1 MTPRPAPLHV
11 VVVGASLAGLFA
23 AAAAAGA
30 GHTVTVIERDELT
43 VSTLERPGVP
53 QGQQP
58 HVFLLRGLLAAES
71 LIPGLRGDL
80 ESAGSV
86 PFDSAT
92 LAWLGEQG
100 WAPYQHSAFEVL
112 SLTRPLFEQ
121 VVRRRVLALSGIELL
136 AGRRVT
142 GLRPDR
148 AGWLVEMDEDEP
160 VGADLVV
167 DASGRASRM
176 PQWLAALGIAVPP
189 VDLVDAR
196 MGYAS
201 RMYTAAPAMG
211 RLSGIVLQ
219 ATPRT
224 PVGGLVVPVQDDCWL
239 VLALGMGDRRPPRDN
254 DGFEKFLGELPDP
267 AVADFVR
274 SATPVGDVVVH
285 RQTANSRR
293 HYERL
298 RDWPDGLISIGDAF
312 CSFNPVYGQGITV
325 SACEAV
331 LLGKALQTRL
341 RSGDSRR
348 LLRRFAKMA
357 ALPWQIA
364 IGQDLRHPSTEGRQ
378 SFQQA
383 LSNAWVRQVAAL
395 GVHGNDRAVNTLTRL
410 FHLMGPPRML
420 LHPAL
425 FGAAIRARVIGPGPA
440 SSRPTDLRSLVS
452 QRLDHP

>member
-1 MTPRPAPLHV
+1 MGSRPDPLHV

-23 AAAAAGA
+23 AAAVARA

-43 VSTLERPGVP
+43 DATLERPGVP

-71 LIPGLRGDL
+71 LIPGLRGEL

-86 PFDSAT
+86 PFDTAT

-100 WAPYQHSAFEVL
+100 WAPYQHSAFEVQ

-121 VVRRRVLALSGIELL
+121 VVRHRVFAIPGIELL
-136 AGRRVT
+136 T
-142 GLRPDR
+142 GFRATGIRPDG
-148 AGWLVEMDEDEP
+148 AGWLVEMDDAQP
-160 VGADLVV
+160 LGADLVV

-176 PQWLAALGIAVPP
+176 PQWLAALGISVPP

-219 ATPRT
+219 ATPSS
-224 PVGGLVVPVQDDCWL
+224 PVGGLVVPVEDECWL
-239 VLALGMGDRRPPRDN
+239 VLAMGMGDRRPPRDN
-254 DGFEKFLGELPDP
+254 DGFEEFLADLPDP
-267 AVADFVR
+267 AIADFVR
-274 SATPVGDVVVH
+274 SATPVGDVGVH

-298 RDWPDGLISIGDAF
+298 RDWPDGLVSIGDAF
-312 CSFNPVYGQGITV
+312 CSFNPVYGQGITLA
-325 SACEAV
+325 ACEAV
-331 LLGKALQTRL
+331 LLGQALQAGFGP
-341 RSGDSRR
+341 GDSRR

-378 SFQQA
+378 TAQQA
-383 LSNAWVRQVAAL
+383 LSNAWVRQVSAL
-395 GVHGNDRAVNTLTRL
+395 GVHGNDRAVSTLTRL

-425 FGAAIRARVIGPGPA
+425 FGAAIRARVVGPGPA
-440 SSRPTDLRSLVS
+440 SARPADLRSLAL
-452 QRLDHP
+452 Q